1 MSESNRISSLEIRV
15 RNIELRLNEI
25 QRIMA
30 NLISNKEINGLR
42 VVLEDAIRDVAA
54 EVAVIENDVSR
65 IKSKLRL

>member
-1 MSESNRISSLEIRV
+1 MSESNRISSLELRV

-25 QRIMA
+25 QRIMN
-30 NLISNKEINGLR
+30 NLVSSKEINGLR
-42 VVLEDAIRDVAA
+42 VVLEDTIRDVAA

>member
-1 MSESNRISSLEIRV
+1 MSESNRISSLELRV

-25 QRIMA
+25 QRIIA
-30 NLISNKEINGLR
+30 NLISNKEVNGLR
-42 VVLEDAIRDVAA
+42 VVLEDAIRDVSA